1 MSLIDSFLRSMYMR
15 KGSDL
20 HVIAGDPPRMRVH
33 GDLITLDNNKL
44 DPEELKAELFG
55 IMSEASLNQFNVH
68 DSADFAHS
76 IPDVARFRVNVFR
89 HLNGVGAVF
98 RGIPSKALT
107 LDELKM
113 PKSLHELATANR
125 GLILVTGKTG
135 SGKSTTLAGVIDAI
149 NARVK
154 GHILTI
160 EDPIEFVHQ
169 RKLCLMSQREIG
181 IHSSSFADALHSAL
195 REDPDA
201 ILVGELRDLE
211 TMSIAMTAAE
221 MGVLVMGTLHTNG
234 AAATI
239 DRVVNIFPSDKQDH
253 VRNMLSTSL
262 RGVVSQQLLKRKDG
276 TGRVAA
282 LEILINT
289 PGRGKSNPS
298 GQARADRDRD
308 AVERAR
314 GHVHDGL
321 VAQEAARRGC
331 DLGRGG
337 LPQRVRQSQVRAR
350 QRHLKA
356 ASRWHNGH
364 GSASCYSRPSYF
376 GCGACSS

>member
-1 MSLIDSFLRSMYMR
+1 VSLINDFLKSMQMR

-33 GDLITLDNNKL
+33 GDLITLQNQRL
-44 DPEELKAELFG
+44 DPEELKAELFS
-55 IMSEASLNQFNVH
+55 IMSEQTIDQFNRH

-89 HLNGVGAVF
+89 HLHGVGAVF

-107 LDELKM
+107 LEELKM
-113 PKSLHELATANR
+113 PKALHELSTATR
-125 GLILVTGKTG
+125 GLVLVTGKTG
-135 SGKSTTLAGVIDAI
+135 SGKSTTLAAVIDAI
-149 NARVK
+149 NARLK

-169 RKLCLMSQREIG
+169 RKSCLISQREIG
-181 IHSSSFADALHSAL
+181 LHAPSFAAALHSAL
-195 REDPDA
+195 REDPNA
-201 ILVGELRDLE
+201 ILVGEMRDLE

-239 DRVVNIFPSDKQDH
+239 DRVVNIFPADKQDH

-262 RGVVSQQLLKRKDG
+262 RGIVSQQLLKKKDG
-276 TGRVAA
+276 TGRVVA

-289 PGRGKSNPS
+289 SAAANLIRQGKLEQLETVMQS
-298 GQARADRDRD
+298 GAQFGMCTMDGSLKKLFDEGMISGEEAYLQALDKSKFEQFKD
-308 AVERAR
+308 A
-314 GHVHDGL
+314 
-321 VAQEAARRGC
+321 
-331 DLGRGG
+331 
-337 LPQRVRQSQVRAR
+337 
-350 QRHLKA
+350 
-356 ASRWHNGH
+356 
-364 GSASCYSRPSYF
+364 
-376 GCGACSS
+376 

>member
-1 MSLIDSFLRSMYMR
+1 MSLINEFLKSMHMR

-20 HVIAGDPPRMRVH
+20 HVVAGDPPRMRVH
-33 GDLITLDNNKL
+33 GELITLQNQRLN
-44 DPEELKAELFG
+44 PEQLRSELLS
-55 IMSEASLNQFNVH
+55 IMSQQAIAQLNKH

-89 HLNGVGAVF
+89 HLRGIGAVF

-107 LDELKM
+107 LEELKM
-113 PKSLHELATANR
+113 PKAIGDLATATR

-149 NARVK
+149 NTRLK

-169 RKLCLMSQREIG
+169 RKSCLISQREIG
-181 IHSSSFADALHSAL
+181 VHAPSFAAALHSAL
-195 REDPDA
+195 REDPNA
-201 ILVGELRDLE
+201 ILVGEMRDLE

-234 AAATI
+234 AAATV
-239 DRVVNIFPSDKQDH
+239 DRVINAFPADKQEH

-262 RGVVSQQLLKRKDG
+262 RGIVSQQLLRKKDG
-276 TGRVAA
+276 TGRVVA

-289 PGRGKSNPS
+289 PAVGNLIRQGKLEQLETVMQS
-298 GQARADRDRD
+298 GAAAGMCTMDSSLMKLYDGGIISGEEAYLQALDKTKFEQFKD
-308 AVERAR
+308 A
-314 GHVHDGL
+314 
-321 VAQEAARRGC
+321 
-331 DLGRGG
+331 
-337 LPQRVRQSQVRAR
+337 
-350 QRHLKA
+350 
-356 ASRWHNGH
+356 
-364 GSASCYSRPSYF
+364 
-376 GCGACSS
+376 

>member
-1 MSLIDSFLRSMYMR
+1 VSLINDFLKSMQMR

-33 GDLITLDNNKL
+33 GDLITLQNQRL
-44 DPEELKAELFG
+44 DPEELKAELFS
-55 IMSEASLNQFNVH
+55 IMSEQSIHQFNQH

-89 HLNGVGAVF
+89 HLHGVGAVF

-107 LDELKM
+107 LEELKM
-113 PKSLHELATANR
+113 PKALHELATATR

-135 SGKSTTLAGVIDAI
+135 SGKSTTLAAVIDAI
-149 NARVK
+149 NTRLK

-169 RKLCLMSQREIG
+169 RKSCLISQREIG
-181 IHSSSFADALHSAL
+181 VHAPSFAAALHSAL
-195 REDPDA
+195 REDPNA
-201 ILVGELRDLE
+201 ILVGEMRDLE

-234 AAATI
+234 AAATV
-239 DRVVNIFPSDKQDH
+239 DRVVNIFPADKQDH

-262 RGVVSQQLLKRKDG
+262 RGIVSQQLVKKKDG
-276 TGRVAA
+276 SGRVVA

-289 PGRGKSNPS
+289 PAAANLIRQGKLEQLETVMQS
-298 GQARADRDRD
+298 GAA
-308 AVERAR
+308 A
-314 GHVHDGL
+314 GMCTMDGSL
-321 VAQEAARRGC
+321 KKLYEDGVITGQEAYLNAL
-331 DLGRGG
+331 DNTKFE
-337 LPQRVRQSQVRAR
+337 QIKDA
-350 QRHLKA
+350 
-356 ASRWHNGH
+356 
-364 GSASCYSRPSYF
+364 
-376 GCGACSS
+376 